1 MHEFDK
7 RSTVLFVL
15 TKGKYFN
22 SAKIIFIERLNQNLK
37 LALNT
42 LGKQSKFKLF

>member
-37 LALNT
+37 LVKYIRKT
-42 LGKQSKFKLF
+42 EQI